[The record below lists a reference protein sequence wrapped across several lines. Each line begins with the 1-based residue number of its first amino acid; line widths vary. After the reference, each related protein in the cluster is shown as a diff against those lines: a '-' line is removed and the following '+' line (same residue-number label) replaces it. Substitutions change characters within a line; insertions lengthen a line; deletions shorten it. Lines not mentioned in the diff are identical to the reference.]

1 MTRWLS
7 LTGTGAVAVLVEVAL
22 IPADNPA
29 QSGCRWVAGAVSV
42 AMAVSPPSPPPPPSP
57 CPQGPLLWP
66 LDAVGTLSRVT
77 HPCAAFI

>member
-7 LTGTGAVAVLVEVAL
+7 LTGTGAVAVLVDVAL

-42 AMAVSPPSPPPPPSP
+42 AMAVSPPPLPLPPAPVPRGHCFGHSMQWEP
-57 CPQGPLLWP
+57 
-66 LDAVGTLSRVT
+66 
-77 HPCAAFI
+77 